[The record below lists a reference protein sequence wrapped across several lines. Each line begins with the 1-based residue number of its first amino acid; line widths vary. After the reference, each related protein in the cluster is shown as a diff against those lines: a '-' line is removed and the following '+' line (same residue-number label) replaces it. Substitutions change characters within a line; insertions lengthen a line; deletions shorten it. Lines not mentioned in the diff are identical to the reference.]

1 MKIPFLSFS
10 AVNKKIKPEIVNAFE
25 DFFDKAW
32 YVLGDKVKEFEQAY
46 ANFNKVGYTIG
57 VSNGLDALHI
67 ALKALGIG
75 PGDEVIIPS
84 NTYIATALAVSYVG
98 ATPVL
103 VEPNIETYNIDPQ
116 KIERAITS
124 KTKAIMPVHLYGQAC
139 EMEAILAIAKKH
151 NLYISRR

>member
-10 AVNKKIKPEIVNAFE
+10 EVNKKIKPEIVTAFE
-25 DFFDKAW
+25 EFFDKAW
-32 YVLGDKVKEFEQAY
+32 YVLGDKVKEIEQANV
-46 ANFNKVGYTIG
+46 NFNKVGYTIG

-67 ALKALGIG
+67 ALKASGIG

-103 VEPNIETYNIDPQ
+103 VEPNMEMYNIDPQ
-116 KIERAITS
+116 KNQEAITS
-124 KTKAIMPVHLYGQAC
+124 KTKAIMPVHLNEKAFVKWGCNFFGNSEKAYTC
-139 EMEAILAIAKKH
+139 T
-151 NLYISRR
+151 